1 MASATLKIYWYETGV
16 LSTAKSVAAKAR
28 SAASKTA
35 ATAQRAAS
43 NQAQAQARQGSGKSA
58 AQNRAEFVAAQKK
71 AGGRDLSVTLS
82 ENLRFSDS
90 AQPAVQYRRQ
100 VGRDEGGGR
109 PPTTQEQVIQSQS
122 RVQGV
127 PVEQITKRKGEAK
140 SVELRE
146 GLSFGEQEQR
156 PSNDLSP
163 YDSGLAPQGFIYPT
177 KEKRLPPAPP
187 LKYW

>member
-1 MASATLKIYWYETGV
+1 MASAA
-16 LSTAKSVAAKAR
+16 SKAR

-35 ATAQRAAS
+35 ATAKRAAS

-71 AGGRDLSVTLS
+71 AGGRDISITLS
-82 ENLRFSDS
+82 ENLRFGDT
-90 AQPAVQYRRQ
+90 AQPAVQYHRQ

-109 PPTTQEQVIQSQS
+109 PPTTQDQVIQSQS

-146 GLSFGEQEQR
+146 EFAIGEVNER
-156 PSNDLSP
+156 PR
-163 YDSGLAPQGFIYPT
+163 GV
-177 KEKRLPPAPP
+177 
-187 LKYW
+187 